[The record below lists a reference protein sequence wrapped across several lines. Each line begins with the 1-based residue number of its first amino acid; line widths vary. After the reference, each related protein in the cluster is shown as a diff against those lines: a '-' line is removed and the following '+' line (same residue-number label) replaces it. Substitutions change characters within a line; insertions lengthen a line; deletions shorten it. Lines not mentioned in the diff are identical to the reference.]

1 MCALGPAETSERA
14 VRRQNVFPGR
24 RRNSQAAARRDWA
37 ATPLGPTDGW
47 PLSLKALVKTLLASR
62 YPMVLL

>member
-1 MCALGPAETSERA
+1 MRSLVPPETLERA
-14 VRRQNVFPGR
+14 ERRRVVFPGDGEIPTLLR
-24 RRNSQAAARRDWA
+24 AHDWA
-37 ATPLGPTDGW
+37 ATPLGPTAEW